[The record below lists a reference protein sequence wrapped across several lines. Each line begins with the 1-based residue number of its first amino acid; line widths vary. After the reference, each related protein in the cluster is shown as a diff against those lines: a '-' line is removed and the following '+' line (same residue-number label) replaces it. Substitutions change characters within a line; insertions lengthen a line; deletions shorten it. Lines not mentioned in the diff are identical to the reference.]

1 MRDDIHELRRKKVEI
16 ERKIHAL
23 ISESESID
31 SRIEALER
39 PDRPMSAIEAYESSS
54 LYREV
59 QRLRRRQEEL
69 ATTMDRLMHTIKRL
83 SKEMGFGMS
92 NIPTELTEYV
102 QWRRAYEESSEI
114 KEKLYKL
121 DNDALRMFP
130 DLGYER
136 RLKRSR
142 SSEEMLFL

>member
-1 MRDDIHELRRKKVEI
+1 MSDDIHELRRKKAEI

-39 PDRPMSAIEAYESSS
+39 PERPMSAIEAYESSP

-69 ATTMDRLMHTIKRL
+69 ATTMDRLMHTIKRM
-83 SKEMGFGMS
+83 SNEMGFGMS
-92 NIPTELTEYV
+92 SIPTELTEYI

-121 DNDALRMFP
+121 DNDALRMFT

-136 RLKRSR
+136 RLIRSR

>member
-1 MRDDIHELRRKKVEI
+1 MSDDIYELRRKKAEI

-39 PDRPMSAIEAYESSS
+39 SERPMSAIEAYESSS

-59 QRLRRRQEEL
+59 QRLRRRREEL
-69 ATTMDRLMHTIKRL
+69 VETMDRLMHTIKRL
-83 SKEMGFGMS
+83 SNEMGFGMS
-92 NIPTELTEYV
+92 CIPLDLTENIQYH
-102 QWRRAYEESSEI
+102 RALDERNKI
-114 KEKLYKL
+114 EKKL
-121 DNDALRMFP
+121 QELDTKAINMFP
-130 DLGYER
+130 GLGYER